1 MPFVKKLAGIVCVM
15 ASTED
20 LLQQTSLPK
29 DKPWVQLQVEADEA
43 FLSRSVSTCKSRQVL
58 ITAASIAGLMLMGVA
73 ASVFFNP
80 SEERTDFKPGSAT
93 TAPYFPAL
101 AFIPTIPEARPVRS
115 PQSVHTPHAPRM
127 HAQHRRPFAFIPA
140 VRPTH
145 PAHAPW
151 LHAPSRVPQLRMQS
165 SVSSDQMEAF
175 LKQPQ
180 PGFSW
185 GEFNDR
191 WNLQVQTYP
200 PAQIQNIDMRQ
211 LLITWMGSTSQ
222 GDFNDSYQGF
232 VLGCT
237 QRPKSGVANMFNF
250 LADWYCVVKPSGTGT
265 VTRKYLTK
273 HQSLEAVALLKLAPA
288 PSGAS
293 AAEVR
298 SGISAPFQKGKFAT
312 DDASVSALA
321 LFTREKLKDDSQG
334 TLLKIVYAKFGVRAT
349 RDILFR
355 RKKRIPVFSL
365 KGLAMAPDSRFES
378 AKALLAKI
386 LTWANIEGALV
397 VVPKAVYSW
406 PEAANPETPESALAR
421 WAFYEQLGFGWV
433 AMDVGVV
440 APNGEDGG
448 YYELVYMG
456 AASSPSHA
464 AQQALLSA
472 DSLLESTVL
481 GTTYQEEVEHDQL
494 MVRLTPQFS
503 DRR

>member
-1 MPFVKKLAGIVCVM
+1 VPFVKKLAGIVCVM
-15 ASTED
+15 ASKED
-20 LLQQTSLPK
+20 FLQQTSLPK

-43 FLSRSVSTCKSRQVL
+43 FLSRSVSPCKSRQVL
-58 ITAASIAGLMLMGVA
+58 IIAASLAGLMLMGVS

-80 SEERTDFKPGSAT
+80 SEEHTDSKPGSAT

-101 AFIPTIPEARPVRS
+101 AFIPTIREVSPVRS

-127 HAQHRRPFAFIPA
+127 HAQHRRPVAFIPA
-140 VRPTH
+140 GRPAH
-145 PAHAPW
+145 RAHAPW

-211 LLITWMGSTSQ
+211 LLVTWMGSTSQ
-222 GDFNDSYQGF
+222 GDFNDSYQAF

-237 QRPKSGVANMFNF
+237 KRPASGLANMFNF
-250 LADWYCVVKPSGTGT
+250 LADWYCVVKPPGT
-265 VTRKYLTK
+265 YLTK
-273 HQSLEAVALLKLAPA
+273 QQSPEAVALLKLAPA

-293 AAEVR
+293 AIEVR
-298 SGISAPFQKGKFAT
+298 SGIFAPFQKGKFAT

-321 LFTREKLKDDSQG
+321 LFTREKLKDDSQE
-334 TLLKIVYAKFGVRAT
+334 TLLKIVDAKFGVRAT
-349 RDILFR
+349 RDLLNR
-355 RKKRIPVFSL
+355 RKKRIPVVSL

-378 AKALLAKI
+378 AKALLSKI
-386 LTWANIEGALV
+386 LTWANTEEKLV
-397 VVPKAVYSW
+397 VVPKALYSW
-406 PEAANPETPESALAR
+406 PEAAIPETPESALAR
-421 WAFYEQLGFGWV
+421 WAFYEQLGFKWV

-440 APNGEDGG
+440 APNGEDGS

-456 AASSPSHA
+456 AASSPSRTAH
-464 AQQALLSA
+464 QALLSA

-481 GTTYQEEVEHDQL
+481 GTTYQEEVAHDQL
-494 MVRLTPQFS
+494 MVQLAPQFS